1 MYFRKG
7 KKMENRWLLPFTH
20 GVDMCAVDYM
30 VRLAESHGVTL
41 VPVSLVSVSH
51 EPHSQGARLEHI
63 QQSKDFLEAVKFK
76 AARQQVLV
84 ERYEVFTSDV
94 IQSITALVRDLYC
107 DSILLAIIE
116 TKESLLHAHELKR
129 LLMYPPA
136 PLVIIR
142 LPAHQQRIGAPHLG
156 DRFLSLLRR
165 FWMRHDSVSPE
176 QIAPG
181 VEESSTV
188 GAGE

>member
-20 GVDMCAVDYM
+20 GVDMCAIDYM
-30 VRLAESHGVTL
+30 VRLAESHRVTL
-41 VPVSLVSVSH
+41 VPVSLVSVPH
-51 EPHSQGARLEHI
+51 EPRSQGARLEHI
-63 QQSKDFLEAVKFK
+63 QQSKYFLEAVKFK

-107 DSILLAIIE
+107 NSILLAIIE
-116 TKESLLHAHELKR
+116 TKEPLLHAHELKR

-142 LPAHQQRIGAPHLG
+142 LPADPQRTGALHLG
-156 DRFLSLLRR
+156 DWFLSLLRR
-165 FWMRHDSVSPE
+165 FWVRHDSVSPE

-181 VEESSTV
+181 VEEPSTV

>member
-1 MYFRKG
+1 
-7 KKMENRWLLPFTH
+7 MENRWLLPFTH
-20 GVDMCAVDYM
+20 GVDMCAIDHM

-41 VPVSLVSVSH
+41 VPVSLVSVPH
-51 EPHSQGARLEHI
+51 EPRSQGARLERI

-107 DSILLAIIE
+107 DSILLANIE

-142 LPAHQQRIGAPHLG
+142 LPADPQRTGALHLG
-156 DRFLSLLRR
+156 DWFLSLLCR
-165 FWMRHDSVSPE
+165 FWVRHDGVSPE
-176 QIAPG
+176 QIAPV
-181 VEESSTV
+181 VEESSAV